1 MRLFVRSPLV
11 VSLLVSLLVGLG
23 LLGLRQA
30 GGFEALELAAYDW
43 FLRLRPEAPA
53 DPRIV
58 LITVTEPDIHQ
69 QRWPVSDATLARA
82 LQMLTQYHPRAIG
95 LDIYRDIPVERGHT
109 EFETTWRNHANI
121 IAVTKVGALE
131 TLVPPPQVL
140 QETEQVGFN
149 DIIVDPGSTVRR
161 GLLFLDES
169 NTTFYSLHHPGG
181 Y

>member
-1 MRLFVRSPLV
+1 MTRVMITPDIGHRSCSSITGYEGETRARATEGRATERWRQSAVRAFVRSPCV
-11 VSLLVSLLVGLG
+11 VSLLVSLLVCLG

-58 LITVTEPDIHQ
+58 FITVTEQDIHQ
-69 QRWPVSDATLARA
+69 YHWPLSDATLARA
-82 LQMLTQYHPRAIG
+82 LDLLAEYQPRAIG

-140 QETEQVGFN
+140 
-149 DIIVDPGSTVRR
+149 
-161 GLLFLDES
+161 
-169 NTTFYSLHHPGG
+169 
-181 Y
+181 